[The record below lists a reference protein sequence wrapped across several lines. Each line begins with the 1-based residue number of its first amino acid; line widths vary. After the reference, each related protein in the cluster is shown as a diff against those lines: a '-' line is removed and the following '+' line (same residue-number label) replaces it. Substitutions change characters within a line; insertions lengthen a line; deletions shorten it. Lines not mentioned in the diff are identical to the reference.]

1 LPFAAKRLAAQAG
14 AVLEACAHLPNQA
27 LLSAP
32 AGVDSIL
39 PGKKLQNRFQDCE
52 TAIPDYGFAP
62 RHDPP
67 RPNQKPH
74 SDMKDLSKYRNIG
87 IFAHVDAGKTTTTER
102 ILKLTGKIHKIGEVH
117 DGASTMDFMEQEAER
132 GITIQSAATTCFW
145 KGYQFNVIDTPGHV
159 DFTIEVYRSL
169 KVLDGGVGVFCGSGG
184 VEPQSETNWRYAN
197 DSKVSR
203 VIYVNKLDRTGADFY
218 RVVAQ
223 VKKILGALPLV
234 MVLPIGIE
242 GDFSGVVD
250 LLTMKAHVWD
260 ESGQPEN
267 FKIEEIP
274 ADMVEKAKEYR
285 AALIDIAVE
294 QDDAAM
300 EKYLEGVEP
309 DIETLKKCIR
319 KGTIDLVFFPTYCGS
334 SFKNKGLQLVLDAVV
349 DYLPSPTDV
358 RPLPEVDAEGN
369 ETGKFA
375 IIDPKA
381 PFRGLAFKIMDDKF
395 GALTFTRIYSGTI
408 KKGDTVLNSFTGKT
422 ERISRMVEMHA
433 DDRKEIDSA
442 QAGDIVAIVGLKN
455 VQTGHTLC
463 DEKNPAT
470 LEPMVF
476 PDPVISIAVAPK
488 DKANAE
494 KLANA
499 IGKMIQED
507 PSFRVETDEETKEMI
522 LKGMGELHLDIKID
536 ILKRTHKVE
545 VIVGAPQVAYRETI
559 TKEISDS
566 YTHKKQSGGSGQF
579 AKIDYRIEPGEAGTG
594 FIFES
599 KVVGGNV
606 PKEYIPAVEKGFK
619 GMVSKGPLAG
629 YPCLDFK
636 VVLLDGGSHAVDS
649 SALAF
654 EIASKA
660 AYRQTMPKAGPQI
673 LEPIMK
679 LDVFAPEEKVG
690 DVIGDLNRRRGVIQG
705 QDSTPGGI
713 RVKAEAPLSAMFGYI
728 GDLRTMTS
736 GRGQFSMEFSHY
748 APCPKNVSDDVIA
761 KAKAKE
767 EALRAAK

>member
-1 LPFAAKRLAAQAG
+1 
-14 AVLEACAHLPNQA
+14 
-27 LLSAP
+27 
-32 AGVDSIL
+32 
-39 PGKKLQNRFQDCE
+39 
-52 TAIPDYGFAP
+52 
-62 RHDPP
+62 
-67 RPNQKPH
+67 
-74 SDMKDLSKYRNIG
+74 
-87 IFAHVDAGKTTTTER
+87 
-102 ILKLTGKIHKIGEVH
+102 
-117 DGASTMDFMEQEAER
+117 
-132 GITIQSAATTCFW
+132 
-145 KGYQFNVIDTPGHV
+145 V

-197 DSKVSR
+197 DSGVSR
-203 VIYVNKLDRTGADFY
+203 VIYVNKLDRIGADFY

-223 VKKILGALPLV
+223 VKKILGAQPLV
-234 MVLPIGIE
+234 MVLPIGTE
-242 GDFSGVVD
+242 SEFSGVVD
-250 LLTMKAHVWD
+250 LLTMKAHIWD

-267 FKIEEIP
+267 FTIEEIP
-274 ADMVEKAKEYR
+274 ADMVDKAKEYR
-285 AALIDIAVE
+285 AQLIETAVE
-294 QDDAAM
+294 QDDAIM
-300 EKYLEGVEP
+300 EAYLEGTEP
-309 DIETLKKCIR
+309 TIEQVKKCIR
-319 KGTIDLVFFPTYCGS
+319 KGTIDLAFFPTYCGS

-358 RPLPEVDAEGN
+358 KPLPEVDEEGN
-369 ETGKFA
+369 PTGKFA
-375 IIDPKA
+375 VIDPTA

-442 QAGDIVAIVGLKN
+442 QAGDIIAIVGLKN

-507 PSFRVETDEETKEMI
+507 PSFRVETDDETNEMI

-545 VIVGAPQVAYRETI
+545 VTVGAPQVAYRETI
-559 TKEISDS
+559 TKMVNDS

-579 AKIDYRIEPGEAGTG
+579 AKIDYTIEPGEVGSG

-599 KVVGGNV
+599 KVTGGSI
-606 PKEYIPAVEKGFK
+606 PKEFIPAVEKGFK
-619 GMVSKGPLAG
+619 TCVNKGPLAG

-636 VVLLDGGSHAVDS
+636 VVLNEGGFHAVDS
-649 SALAF
+649 SNIAF
-654 EIASKA
+654 EIAAKA
-660 AYRQTMPKAGPQI
+660 AYRQTMVKCAPQI
-673 LEPIMK
+673 LEPMMK

-690 DVIGDLNRRRGVIQG
+690 DVIGDLNRRRGIIQG
-705 QDSTPGGI
+705 QEPTPGGI